1 MKELDELELD
11 GLAEALE
18 GEGYDVGAIRVRQA
32 KELIISLESQV
43 TRLKELCGDGLKI
56 IKDLEN
62 NNIFSHKAVADFEQ
76 CLKDDGVVK

>member
-43 TRLKELCGDGLKI
+43 TR
-56 IKDLEN
+56 IKDLSGDLWN
-62 NNIFSHKAVADFEQ
+62 HMHPNSKDCDVCKVLKQ
-76 CLKDDGVVK
+76 RLKDEGVVK